1 MDHTLTRD
9 AKKAL
14 ATIYKAYKSRRASG
28 EAKSSEVYFDT
39 ESHDAAAIDA
49 LSDPPYL

>member
-14 ATIYKAYKSRRASG
+14 ATIYKAYNELPAPENYVRIEMPIKKERLC
-28 EAKSSEVYFDT
+28 SS
-39 ESHDAAAIDA
+39 
-49 LSDPPYL
+49 